1 MAHILSITGS
11 DSVCTSGLQQDI
23 RVIAEMGAQAL
34 TITSCMVVRHD
45 RKQINEI
52 LALPIH
58 FLCKQIAGVFS
69 ICSPK
74 AVKVG
79 LVPCADAVRIV
90 AEKIQHCS
98 KVVIAP
104 GILSSDGVPLVDGNT
119 ISAIRKYLIPK
130 ATILMLRCA
139 EAERILDCS
148 ITTDEDMLRASQL
161 FISMGAQNVMLRGG
175 KVFEG
180 RITALLASGE
190 GHQFFSS
197 YNVDGWQQ
205 HGVGGALATAVTTRL
220 GMGDNVN
227 EAISNAH
234 EYVHCCM
241 VYSVAN
247 NGRRLRPTDIYNEF
261 LSLISSHYGT
271 AHDVSF
277 YAERLNISTR
287 YLSRITADTVG
298 KTPKQIIADYL
309 FLEAQ
314 QLLAGSRLS
323 VKEVS
328 CKLGFSNATLFCR
341 FFRQRQQ
348 QSPNVYRLSV
358 KTLPQSE

>member
-1 MAHILSITGS
+1 
-11 DSVCTSGLQQDI
+11 
-23 RVIAEMGAQAL
+23 MGALAL
-34 TITSCMVVRHD
+34 TVTSCLVVQQD

-52 LALPIH
+52 LSLPLH
-58 FLCKQIAGVFS
+58 FLCKQITGVLS
-69 ICSPK
+69 VCRPQ

-79 LVPCADAVRIV
+79 LVIGVDTVKIV
-90 AEKIQHCS
+90 AEKIQYCN

-104 GILSSDGVPLVDGNT
+104 GILSSHGIPLVDDDT
-119 ISAIRKYLIPK
+119 IYAIKEFLIPK

-139 EAERILDCS
+139 EAERILGCK
-148 ITTDEDMLRASQL
+148 ITTDDDMLYATQL
-161 FISMGAQNVMLRGG
+161 FISMGAKNVMLRGG

-180 RITALLASGE
+180 RITALLANKE

-227 EAISNAH
+227 EAISHAH

-241 VYSVAN
+241 VYSVTD
-247 NGRRLRPTDIYNEF
+247 NGNRLRPADIYNEF

-271 AHDVSF
+271 AHNVSF
-277 YAERLNISTR
+277 YAKRLNISTR
-287 YLSRITADTVG
+287 YLSQITADTIG

-309 FLEAQ
+309 FLEAR
-314 QLLAGSRLS
+314 QLLASSRLS

-328 CKLGFSNATLFCR
+328 CKLGFSNAALFCR

-348 QSPNVYRLSV
+348 QSPNVYRLSA